1 MIRNYDYHFTNKVAL
16 EINKR
21 ENLVLAGTSMK
32 FRLDSYDK
40 SSSSLLLSLQLLSN
54 VPIFNTKF
62 SDTVGFS
69 F

>member
-1 MIRNYDYHFTNKVAL
+1 
-16 EINKR
+16 
-21 ENLVLAGTSMK
+21 MK

-40 SSSSLLLSLQLLSN
+40 LLSSSSSLLLLLQLLSN